1 MEPLLIN
8 PPAAELG
15 RVNSILTGKSC
26 RYAVSEFP
34 GPLSVKSVIEGEA
47 IWRTARSRHRVG
59 PGTALVINHGEPYS
73 MEIDSRSPVET
84 FCLFFR
90 AGFVEDAAHVARNST
105 EALLN
110 DPWGTRPVEFPSGSA
125 LFSAVAACRT
135 DPENGLFAVAEVLS
149 GLRRVRAARPSTR
162 DELLKRVL
170 RGRDYIE
177 DNLAGSLR
185 LTDTARIACLSPFH
199 FHRTFRAVFGEA
211 PHEYAKR
218 RRLQLAYRVI
228 ADTDEPIT
236 SVALRS
242 GFETP
247 SAFATAFRKQYGFAP
262 TEIRK
267 NGKAPAAK
275 FARG

>member
-15 RVNSILTGKSC
+15 RVNAILTGKSC

-34 GPLSVKSVIEGEA
+34 GPLSVKSVIQGEA
-47 IWRTARSRHRVG
+47 VWLAGRSRHRVQ
-59 PGTALVINHGEPYS
+59 PGTALVINDGEPYS
-73 MEIDSRSPVET
+73 LEIESSSPVET

-90 AGFVEDAAHVARNST
+90 AGFVEDAARVAREST
-105 EALLN
+105 EALLD
-110 DPWGTRPVEFPSGSA
+110 DPWASRPAEFRSGGA
-125 LFSAVAACRT
+125 LVPVVANCRT
-135 DPENGLFAVAEVLS
+135 DPENGFVTVAEVLA
-149 GLRRVRAARPSTR
+149 GLRRVPAAKLSTR
-162 DELLKRVL
+162 EELLKRVL
-170 RGRDYIE
+170 RGRDYME
-177 DNLAGSLR
+177 DNLTDSLR

-211 PHEYAKR
+211 PHEYARR
-218 RRLQLAYRVI
+218 RRLQLAYHAV
-228 ADTDEPIT
+228 ALTDELIT

-247 SAFATAFRKQYGFAP
+247 SAFATAFRKQYGFTP

-267 NGKAPAAK
+267 NGKARAAMS
-275 FARG
+275 ARG